1 MQLDPRLRP
10 FFVLEGERLLV
21 GRRRR
26 EMPRVDL
33 FPFEGRPDGRAGI
46 GRALRRPNAVRVL
59 ERREARVVER
69 ALAVL
74 EHCLA
79 PAPLCAAAAEA
90 DANVLP
96 AGIGRERRVASMA
109 YEDAGRRFCEFVGR
123 SSMVFSPAMIGSSHM
138 GSISRAVVGTAAP
151 EGVGRRGTRR
161 HVTSSAV
168 TASRRSLAD
177 SFGLAAPRRRLFFGG
192 AAAGATF
199 SGAAAVGAALPR
211 FFFGAAFWVARRR
224 FSLRRRAWARRF
236 SRRLC
241 FSARC
246 F

>member
-1 MQLDPRLRP
+1 
-10 FFVLEGERLLV
+10 
-21 GRRRR
+21 
-26 EMPRVDL
+26 
-33 FPFEGRPDGRAGI
+33 
-46 GRALRRPNAVRVL
+46 
-59 ERREARVVER
+59 
-69 ALAVL
+69 
-74 EHCLA
+74 
-79 PAPLCAAAAEA
+79 
-90 DANVLP
+90 
-96 AGIGRERRVASMA
+96 MA

-161 HVTSSAV
+161 HVASSAA

-177 SFGLAAPRRRLFFGG
+177 SFLLAAPRRRLFFGG

-199 SGAAAVGAALPR
+199 SGAAAVGEALPR
-211 FFFGAAFWVARRR
+211 FFFGTAFWVARRRFSLRR

-236 SRRLC
+236 SRRIC

>member
-1 MQLDPRLRP
+1 
-10 FFVLEGERLLV
+10 
-21 GRRRR
+21 
-26 EMPRVDL
+26 
-33 FPFEGRPDGRAGI
+33 
-46 GRALRRPNAVRVL
+46 
-59 ERREARVVER
+59 
-69 ALAVL
+69 
-74 EHCLA
+74 
-79 PAPLCAAAAEA
+79 
-90 DANVLP
+90 
-96 AGIGRERRVASMA
+96 MA
-109 YEDAGRRFCEFVGR
+109 YEDAGRRFSEFVGR
-123 SSMVFSPAMIGSSHM
+123 SSMVFSPPMIGSSHM

-161 HVTSSAV
+161 HVASSAA

-199 SGAAAVGAALPR
+199 SGAA
-211 FFFGAAFWVARRR
+211 FWVARRRFSLRR

-236 SRRLC
+236 SRRIC

>member
-1 MQLDPRLRP
+1 
-10 FFVLEGERLLV
+10 
-21 GRRRR
+21 
-26 EMPRVDL
+26 
-33 FPFEGRPDGRAGI
+33 
-46 GRALRRPNAVRVL
+46 
-59 ERREARVVER
+59 
-69 ALAVL
+69 
-74 EHCLA
+74 
-79 PAPLCAAAAEA
+79 
-90 DANVLP
+90 
-96 AGIGRERRVASMA
+96 MA

-161 HVTSSAV
+161 HVTSSAA

-177 SFGLAAPRRRLFFGG
+177 SFRLAAPRRRLFFGG

-199 SGAAAVGAALPR
+199 SGAA
-211 FFFGAAFWVARRR
+211 FWVARRRFSLRR